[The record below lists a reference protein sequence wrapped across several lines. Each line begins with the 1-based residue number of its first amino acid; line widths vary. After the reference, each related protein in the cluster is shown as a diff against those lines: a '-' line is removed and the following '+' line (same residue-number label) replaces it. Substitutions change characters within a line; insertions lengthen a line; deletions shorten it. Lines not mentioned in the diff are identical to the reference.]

1 MHSAITLLRAVIVC
15 LKGVARC
22 YSLLFSVIKSRALF
36 FALLVFLTTFVAV
49 MGIVEL
55 FLIGVG
61 LSMDAFAV
69 AIGKGL
75 SVSKVSP
82 RQALVTGVWFGL
94 FQALMPLIGF
104 LLGVSFSDAVESV
117 DHWIAFVLLGAI
129 GFNMIHDSFSRDEDK
144 SDNNF
149 SARAMLPLAVA
160 TSIDAL
166 AVGVSFAFIKV
177 DILPAVSVIGLVTL
191 TLSFAGVY
199 IGSIFGNRYK
209 SKAEFMGG
217 ALLILMGIKILIEHT
232 M

>member
-1 MHSAITLLRAVIVC
+1 
-15 LKGVARC
+15 
-22 YSLLFSVIKSRALF
+22 
-36 FALLVFLTTFVAV
+36 
-49 MGIVEL
+49 MGFIEL
-55 FLIGVG
+55 FLIAVG

-75 SVSKVSP
+75 SVQRVKP
-82 RQALVTGVWFGL
+82 QQALITGLWFGV

-104 LLGVSFSDAVESV
+104 FCGICFSDFVESV

-129 GFNMIHDSFSRDEDK
+129 GFNMIHDSFSHNEET
-144 SDNNF
+144 NNSNF
-149 SARAMLPLAVA
+149 TSRIMLPLAVA

-177 DILPAVSVIGLVTL
+177 DIIPAISIIGITTL
-191 TLSFAGVY
+191 TLSFIGVY
-199 IGSIFGNRYK
+199 IGNIFGSRYK

-232 M
+232 L